1 MTAQPTL
8 VWIAG
13 HMCDYRLWRDV
24 GKISVH
30 PNTYASITQFDCIEA
45 LAQDVVGAVAGP
57 IIPIGFSM
65 GAIVALMMARL
76 APERV
81 MAMVL
86 SSTNCTADLPE
97 RAVAR
102 LSQQAQVRDGQLS
115 AIVRDELKPH
125 YLSPATQ
132 GPRRQEILD
141 LTFKMG
147 MDLGPEVFLRQSE
160 ALRTRPA
167 LCDVISDFKGPVLV
181 LAGADDTLCPP
192 AWHAAMAARN
202 PQANHVEIQNAGHL
216 VPLEQP
222 SAFRQTL
229 SDWLTNLKITPKQEI
244 EA

>member
-1 MTAQPTL
+1 MGGYSN
-8 VWIAG
+8 I
-13 HMCDYRLWRDV
+13 
-24 GKISVH
+24 
-30 PNTYASITQFDCIEA
+30 YASITQFDCIDA
-45 LAQDVVGAVAGP
+45 LAQSILRKVAGP

-81 MAMVL
+81 MALVL

-97 RAVAR
+97 RALAR
-102 LSQQAQVRDGQLS
+102 ISQQAQVRSGQLS

-132 GPRRQEILD
+132 GPKRQDILD
-141 LTFKMG
+141 LTFEMG
-147 MDLGPEVFLRQSE
+147 MELGPDVFLRQSE

-167 LCDVISDFKGPVLV
+167 LCDVISDFEGQVLV

-192 AWHAAMAARN
+192 TWHAAMAARN
-202 PQANHVEIQNAGHL
+202 RWADYVEIQSAGHL

-222 SAFRQTL
+222 SAFTQAI
-229 SDWLTNLKITPKQEI
+229 SDWLANLKTKPKQEI
-244 EA
+244 DA

>member
-1 MTAQPTL
+1 
-8 VWIAG
+8 
-13 HMCDYRLWRDV
+13 MCDHRLWRDLS
-24 GKISVH
+24 KISPY
-30 PNTYASITQFDCIEA
+30 PNTYASITQFDCIEV
-45 LAQDVVGAVAGP
+45 LAQDVLARVAGP

-81 MAMVL
+81 IAMVL
-86 SSTNCTADLPE
+86 SSTNCTSDLPE

-132 GPRRQEILD
+132 RAKRQDILD

-147 MDLGPEVFLRQSE
+147 MDLGPDVFLRQSE

-167 LCDVISDFKGPVLV
+167 LCEVISDFKGHVLV

-192 AWHAAMAARN
+192 VWHAAMAARN
-202 PQANHVEIQNAGHL
+202 RRADYVEIQEAGHL
-216 VPLEQP
+216 LPLEQP
-222 SAFRQTL
+222 SAFTQTI
-229 SDWLTNLKITPKQEI
+229 SDWLINLKTTPKQEI
-244 EA
+244 EV

>member
-1 MTAQPTL
+1 
-8 VWIAG
+8 
-13 HMCDYRLWRDV
+13 MCDHRLWRDLD
-24 GKISVH
+24 KISPY
-30 PNTYASITQFDCIEA
+30 PNTYASITQFDCIEV
-45 LAQDVVGAVAGP
+45 LAQDALARVAGP

-86 SSTNCTADLPE
+86 SSTNCTSDLPE

-132 GPRRQEILD
+132 GAKRQDILD
-141 LTFKMG
+141 LTFMMG
-147 MDLGPEVFLRQSE
+147 MDLGPDVFLRQSQ

-167 LCDVISDFKGPVLV
+167 LCEVISDFGGQVLV
-181 LAGADDTLCPP
+181 LSGADDTLCPP
-192 AWHAAMAARN
+192 AWHVAMAARN
-202 PQANHVEIQNAGHL
+202 PRANYVEIQNAGHL
-216 VPLEQP
+216 APLEQP
-222 SAFRQTL
+222 AAFKQAIL
-229 SDWLTNLKITPKQEI
+229 SWLTNRQATLKQEMK
-244 EA
+244 A

>member
-1 MTAQPTL
+1 
-8 VWIAG
+8 
-13 HMCDYRLWRDV
+13 MCDHRLWRDV
-24 GKISVH
+24 GQIKGYSS
-30 PNTYASITQFDCIEA
+30 TYASITQFDCIEA
-45 LAQDVVGAVAGP
+45 LAQDVLRTVAGP

-65 GAIVALMMARL
+65 GAIVALMMAKK

-81 MAMVL
+81 MGLVL

-102 LSQQAQVRDGQLS
+102 LSQQAQVRGGQLS

-132 GPRRQEILD
+132 GSKRAEILD

-147 MDLGPEVFLRQSE
+147 LDLGPDVFQRQSE

-167 LCDVISDFKGPVLV
+167 LCDVISSFMAPVLV

-202 PQANHVEIQNAGHL
+202 QRASYVEIQDAGHL

-222 SAFRQTL
+222 TAFTQTL
-229 SDWLTNLKITPKQEI
+229 SDWLTNLKTTPKQEI

>member
-1 MTAQPTL
+1 
-8 VWIAG
+8 
-13 HMCDYRLWRDV
+13 MCDHRLWRDLD
-24 GKISVH
+24 KITAY
-30 PNTYASITQFDCIEA
+30 PNAYASITQFDCIEA
-45 LAQDVVGAVAGP
+45 LAQDVLGSVAGP

-65 GAIVALMMARL
+65 GAIVALMMARK

-81 MAMVL
+81 KGLVL

-102 LSQQAQVRDGQLS
+102 LSQQAQVRDGLLS

-125 YLSPATQ
+125 YLCPATQ
-132 GPRRQEILD
+132 GPKRQDILD
-141 LTFKMG
+141 LTFEMG
-147 MDLGPEVFLRQSE
+147 MELGPNVFLRQSE

-167 LCDVISDFKGPVLV
+167 LCDVISDFQGQMLV

-202 PQANHVEIQNAGHL
+202 PRANYVEIQGAGHL
-216 VPLEQP
+216 LPLEQP

-244 EA
+244 DA

>member
-13 HMCDYRLWRDV
+13 HMCDHRLWRDL
-24 GKISVH
+24 GKISPY
-30 PNTYASITQFDCIEA
+30 PNSYASITQFDCIEV
-45 LAQDVVGAVAGP
+45 LAQDALARVAGP

-86 SSTNCTADLPE
+86 SSTNCTSDLPE

-132 GPRRQEILD
+132 GAKRQDILD

-147 MDLGPEVFLRQSE
+147 VDLGPDVFLRQSE

-167 LCDVISDFKGPVLV
+167 LCEVISDFGGQVLV
-181 LAGADDTLCPP
+181 LSGADDTLCPP
-192 AWHAAMAARN
+192 AWHVAMAARN
-202 PQANHVEIQNAGHL
+202 PRANYVEIQNAGHL
-216 VPLEQP
+216 APLEQP
-222 SAFRQTL
+222 SAFNQTI
-229 SDWLTNLKITPKQEI
+229 SDCLTNLKNNAQTGD
-244 EA
+244 